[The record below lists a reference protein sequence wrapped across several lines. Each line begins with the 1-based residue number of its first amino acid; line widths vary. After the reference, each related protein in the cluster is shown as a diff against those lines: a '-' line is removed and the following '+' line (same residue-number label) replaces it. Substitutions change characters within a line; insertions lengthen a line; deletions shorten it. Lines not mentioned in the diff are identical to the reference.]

1 MSSPPPAVTGRSSTC
16 TGDVIWDEDKSTPRT
31 GNGPQVLSA
40 LTNLVITLFRLQGV
54 TKIKAETR
62 NAQDPRRALQRR

>member
-1 MSSPPPAVTGRSSTC
+1 M
-16 TGDVIWDEDKSTPRT
+16 IWDEDKSTLRT

-62 NAQDPRRALQRR
+62 RNAQDPRRPLQLLALRPG